1 MHINLSRKTVA
12 VLLLFIFGFAHAQD
26 INSMSNF
33 VDGKFQYQ
41 SVKSI
46 FWSQIVNGGQGA
58 VERGEKVSV
67 PAQLYMPKQTT
78 GKVPAMVIVHGIGG
92 LYLRDGRRRAYFEYA
107 ELLANNG
114 IAAVVVDTHGA
125 RGVGVSTQLGSTE
138 VSVYAFAADAFA
150 VADLLRSHPQI
161 DPDRIGI
168 MGFSKGGMTSLLAT
182 DERFSVLSKTGAPF
196 KLHIPIY
203 PGCQN
208 FPENLRPTKAPV
220 HMLLGEKDNFTGTTA
235 CYEIEKKLKAANT
248 LVNVTEY
255 RGAYHGWDED
265 IFPFRSDDISS
276 EDCRWI
282 LKDGG
287 GVWGGDQKPLNNAA
301 DGQAYLK
308 SCVKRA
314 TIFIGRNEAAS
325 KSSRQAVIDIAKSTF
340 K

>member
-1 MHINLSRKTVA
+1 MKKIAIFLI
-12 VLLLFIFGFAHAQD
+12 LFCNFAHAQD
-26 INSMSNF
+26 MSSLASF
-33 VDGKFQYQ
+33 VEGEFQFQ

-46 FWSQIVNGGQGA
+46 FWSQIVNGGQGT

-67 PAQLYMPKQTT
+67 TAQLYMPKQMT
-78 GKVPAMVIVHGIGG
+78 GKVPAMVIMHGIGG
-92 LYLRDGRRRAYFEYA
+92 LYTRDGRRRSYFSYA
-107 ELLANNG
+107 ELLASNG
-114 IAAVVVDTHGA
+114 IAAVIVDTHGA
-125 RGVGVSTQLGSTE
+125 RNVGVSAQLGSTE
-138 VSVYAFAADAFA
+138 VSVYTFVADAFA
-150 VADLLRSHPQI
+150 AADLLRSHPQI

-182 DERFSVLSKTGAPF
+182 DERFSVLSKTRSPF

-208 FPENLRPTKAPV
+208 FPETLRPTKAPV
-220 HMLLGEKDNFTGTTA
+220 HMLLGEKDNFTGITG

-248 LVNVTEY
+248 PVNVIEY

-265 IFPFRSDDISS
+265 MVPFRSDDVSS

-287 GVWGGDQKPLNNAA
+287 DVWGGDQKPLNNAA
-301 DGQAYLK
+301 DGQAYFK
-308 SCVKRA
+308 SCVKKA
-314 TIFIGRNEAAS
+314 TIFIGRNDAAN
-325 KSSRQAVIDIAKSTF
+325 KSSRQAVIDIAKATF

>member
-1 MHINLSRKTVA
+1 MKKV
-12 VLLLFIFGFAHAQD
+12 VFLLFFMVSIAQAQD
-26 INSMSNF
+26 ISSMSNF
-33 VDGKFQYQ
+33 ADGKFQFQ

-67 PAQLYMPKQTT
+67 PAQLYMPKQIAP
-78 GKVPAMVIVHGIGG
+78 KVPAMVIMHGIGG
-92 LYLRDGRRRAYFEYA
+92 LYMRDGRRRAYFEYA
-107 ELLANNG
+107 ELLASNG
-114 IAAVVVDTHGA
+114 IAAVIIDTHGA
-125 RGVGVSTQLGSTE
+125 RGLGVSSQLGNTE
-138 VSVYAFAADAFA
+138 VSIYSFAADAFA
-150 VADLLRSHPQI
+150 AADLLRTHPQI

-168 MGFSKGGMTSLLAT
+168 MGFSKGGLTSLLVT
-182 DERFSVLSKTGAPF
+182 DERLSVLSKTGAPF

-203 PGCQN
+203 PGCQT

-220 HMLLGEKDNFTGTTA
+220 HMLLGEKDNFTGTTG

-248 LVNVTEY
+248 AVNVTEY

-265 IFPFRSDDISS
+265 FVPRRVDDVSS
-276 EDCRWI
+276 EDCRWV

-287 GVWGGDQKPLNNAA
+287 GVWGGDQKPLNNSA
-301 DGQAYLK
+301 DGQAYFK
-308 SCVKRA
+308 SCVKQA
-314 TIFIGRNEAAS
+314 IIFVGRNDAAN